1 MHISVNMTYVTIFK
15 SGGINVENNDKKA
28 LLWPIF
34 TRLLDHALCRPS
46 VYAPSFAPNEISQ
59 KVT

>member
-1 MHISVNMTYVTIFK
+1 MPK
-15 SGGINVENNDKKA
+15 NNDKKA

-34 TRLLDHALCRPS
+34 INLLDHALCRPS
-46 VYAPSFAPNEISQ
+46 IYAPSFAPNGRPH

>member
-1 MHISVNMTYVTIFK
+1 MTYVTIFK